1 MKALL
6 KKEFGL
12 TGAMI
17 TYLFVFTAA
26 MAMIPNYPIL
36 VVTMIVSIG
45 LIVTFQEA
53 REARDIDYF
62 AILPIRKR
70 EIVKAK
76 FLFVM
81 SIQGLVFLLLVAI
94 VVCRTTFLGHMQVYL
109 ENPLMNANAAY
120 LGYTLVCFAMF
131 NSFFL
136 TPFFKTGYSFVKP
149 GIFFFTAEFVCIGI
163 FEALHHIA
171 PLAALNA
178 ATVNFLQIVV
188 LVTGILLYACM
199 TMVSYHVS
207 ANAFG
212 KVDL

>member
-12 TGAMI
+12 TGVAI
-17 TYLFVFTAA
+17 TYLFVFAA
-26 MAMIPNYPIL
+26 GMAMIPNYPIL

-53 REARDIDYF
+53 RAARDTDYF

-70 EIVKAK
+70 DVVKAK

-81 SIQGLVFLLLVAI
+81 CIEGLTLLLLIVIVVLRRVFLSNAQAYI
-94 VVCRTTFLGHMQVYL
+94 
-109 ENPLMNANAAY
+109 ENPMMNANAAY
-120 LGYTLVCFAMF
+120 LGYTLICFAMF

-136 TPFFKTGYSFVKP
+136 STFFKTGSSFVKP
-149 GIFFFTAEFVCIGI
+149 SIFFFTAEFICVGT
-163 FEALHHIA
+163 FEALHHIMA
-171 PLAALNA
+171 LAGLNA
-178 ATVNFLQIVV
+178 TTINYQQIIA
-188 LVTGILLYACM
+188 LAIGILLYGCL
-199 TMVSYHVS
+199 TVISYRVS
-207 ANAFG
+207 ANAFE